1 MRIPIFLTTAALSLT
16 CAVALGAQMHQG
28 GKCKMAQAGTTQSG
42 TTQANEGQACE
53 GACGCGHCGQNQAQ
67 SSPGQGHQAHGAQAD
82 ESRRAGVP
90 GHHELM
96 ASIHFLIDHRDQ
108 VVREVEPIDGGV
120 LTTTRA
126 PKNPELAAKI
136 QQHVREMYALLE
148 NGGRI
153 HQWDPLFKALFDN
166 AEKIELTYE
175 DLEDGIRVRETSTDP
190 EVVELIRAHAEKVND
205 FVARGREAMHEATP
219 LPSR

>member
-1 MRIPIFLTTAALSLT
+1 
-16 CAVALGAQMHQG
+16 
-28 GKCKMAQAGTTQSG
+28 
-42 TTQANEGQACE
+42 
-53 GACGCGHCGQNQAQ
+53 
-67 SSPGQGHQAHGAQAD
+67 
-82 ESRRAGVP
+82 
-90 GHHELM
+90 
-96 ASIHFLIDHRDQ
+96 
-108 VVREVEPIDGGV
+108 
-120 LTTTRA
+120 
-126 PKNPELAAKI
+126 
-136 QQHVREMYALLE
+136 MYALLE